1 MGSILW
7 RALKP
12 MFRNRAFW
20 AIVFISGLLLFVNVS
35 NQITQTRFEEN
46 IRQAQVAMDSGSL
59 KLASEYIKTA
69 GELGDG
75 PLLDAIEYRWNLLN
89 GSSENF
95 SEGSYALFVGEY
107 LDAVELLSRVSPE
120 DALNYSPAQELLEE
134 AEAKLV
140 QAAISESKQLSNAG
154 SGEEAITAIQNVPER
169 LVTDEL
175 RLLELDYR
183 EQYVQELFEA
193 QEYLALI
200 ETVSEASERGFDAAT
215 FEPYLADAKDAY
227 IDEEISKNS
236 ELSTANETTD
246 LYVAR
251 AAMRELANLVGE
263 DERIDEEISRLNGV
277 IQKINESKETSSS
290 NSNSQSSSS
299 SSSLDK
305 ACSAMKTAD
314 LAVATAAQ
322 NLYAG
327 SVSNSDITRL
337 KAAERGINST
347 YKATSGGFYSY
358 MLTQAQWVYLLWT
371 SIEYGDGG
379 SAVLAIEYYLDDDE
393 YTRYCK

>member
-1 MGSILW
+1 MSSIRW
-7 RALKP
+7 QALRP

-20 AIVFISGLLLFVNVS
+20 AIVFISGLLLFVTVS

-46 IRQAQVAMDSGSL
+46 VKQAQVAMDSGSL
-59 KLASEYIKTA
+59 KLANEYIKTA

-75 PLLDAIEYRWNLLN
+75 PLLDEIEARWNLL
-89 GSSENF
+89 SESNRNF
-95 SEGSYALFVGEY
+95 SEGSRQLMARDYSSAIES
-107 LDAVELLSRVSPE
+107 LSMVSPN
-120 DALNYSPAQELLEE
+120 DALNYIPAQELLEE
-134 AEAKLV
+134 AEEKVV
-140 QAAISESKQLSNAG
+140 QVAISDSKQLSNAG
-154 SGEEAITAIQNVPER
+154 NGEAALNAIQSVPDS
-169 LVTDEL
+169 LATDEL
-175 RLLELDYR
+175 RLLELNYR

-193 QEYLALI
+193 REYLTLI
-200 ETVSEASERGFDAAT
+200 ETVSEASGKGFDTAS
-215 FEPYLADAKDAY
+215 FEPYFADAKEAY

-236 ELSTANETTD
+236 ELSTANETSD
-246 LYVAR
+246 LFVAR

-277 IQKINESKETSSS
+277 IQKINESKESNSS
-290 NSNSQSSSS
+290 NSDSQSSSS
-299 SSSLDK
+299 SSSLDT

-314 LAVATAAQ
+314 LAVASAAQ

-327 SVSNSDITRL
+327 SVSNSDIIRL
-337 KAAERGINST
+337 KAAEKGINST

-393 YTRYCK
+393 YTRYCN